1 MRGAE
6 ARSECFINLL
16 LTMRSRL
23 LTLALLLVAPFAS
36 AEPLDLTNA
45 KNAEAATVLIAR
57 FFESIGLDV
66 VDKDEKQFGLKFGGY
81 NMVIIPYYTKDDGSR
96 LNAYISY
103 SGRKQNLGDAKLLS
117 LANEINR
124 TYNFVS
130 FCVDK
135 DGDFCYRYTLV
146 FDKKLDAK
154 VVQRWLRHIE
164 YQTDSIRADY
174 REKLRP
180 FAEQTGK

>member
-1 MRGAE
+1 M
-6 ARSECFINLL
+6 L
-16 LTMRSRL
+16 SRL
-23 LTLALLLVAPFAS
+23 LALALLVIAPLAR

-45 KNAEAATVLIAR
+45 KSDEAAVVMIAH

-81 NMVIIPYYTKDDGSR
+81 NMVIIPYYTKDDGCR

-135 DGDFCYRYTLV
+135 DGDFCYTIPWSSTRSSTPRSSNAGSATSNTRPTPSAPIT
-146 FDKKLDAK
+146 AK
-154 VVQRWLRHIE
+154 SCARSLSR
-164 YQTDSIRADY
+164 RASK
-174 REKLRP
+174 REGAKGMGTR
-180 FAEQTGK
+180 G